1 MPRVPSSTP
10 VRFIAIVG
18 GSGSGKTWL
27 ARRLKRRFGQLAGIL
42 TLDDFYAD
50 LSHLPMG
57 RRARHN
63 FDDPG
68 AIEWKLFQKSLQTL
82 LVGLEV
88 ALPRYDFT
96 THTRKTQTRL
106 WHPRPI
112 VILDGLWLLHRPALR
127 RIYALSIYVDC
138 PESLRLQRRL
148 QRDQEERGRTRASI
162 VRQFKSQVAP
172 MHNRYVEPQKKQ
184 ADLVL
189 SSPLSARELEGVW
202 QRVSEWR

>member
-1 MPRVPSSTP
+1 MLRVPSSTP

-50 LSHLPMG
+50 LSHLPTG

-202 QRVSEWR
+202 QWVSEWR